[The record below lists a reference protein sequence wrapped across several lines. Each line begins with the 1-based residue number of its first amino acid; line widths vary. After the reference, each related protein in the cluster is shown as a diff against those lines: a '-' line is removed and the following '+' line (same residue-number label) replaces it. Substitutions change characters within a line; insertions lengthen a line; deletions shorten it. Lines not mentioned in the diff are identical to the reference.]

1 MKALLASLLLI
12 LVGPA
17 LANSDISAAN
27 PLGLKTINNP
37 MPAVAVLDQP
47 SAFRPVLASPPR
59 GLCAKADYYCTRG
72 YQNWCDVWTLNRCD
86 EL

>member
-1 MKALLASLLLI
+1 MKALFAALLLV

-17 LANSDISAAN
+17 LANSDISPIN
-27 PLGLKTINNP
+27 PLGLKMTSNP
-37 MPAVAVLDQP
+37 MPTSAILHPP
-47 SAFRPVLASPPR
+47 SATQLVRTPPR
-59 GLCAKADYYCTRG
+59 GLCAKADYYCSRG